1 MAKNLMKTFELAY
14 QDVFN
19 AIYDYIYAKKIHRV
33 SLGFSYKEITET
45 DKIQEVTFKKIY
57 IENDDLFVDFSIY
70 EDDTQEINNYSCE
83 LMHFS
88 MNELYLVILHLWKDC
103 YK

>member
-19 AIYDYIYAKKIHRV
+19 AIYDYINAKKIHRV
-33 SLGFSYKEITET
+33 SLGFSFKEVTET
-45 DKIQEVTFKKIY
+45 DNIQEVTFKKIY
-57 IENDDLFVDFSIY
+57 IENDDLFVDYSVYKF
-70 EDDTQEINNYSCE
+70 ETQEINNYSCE
-83 LMHFS
+83 LVDFS
-88 MNELYLVILHLWKDC
+88 MNELYLIILHFWNEC